1 LHWGLDNW
9 IYVANGRC
17 DGDVRRP
24 DAPAETAMS
33 IRGRD
38 FRFHPISGECQ
49 AILGQSQFGQAHDAW
64 GNRFLSWNII
74 PIRHVLLED
83 ADVRGYPAAAAEA
96 AVNIA
101 EPNDTGRVY
110 PISAPP
116 RQFNT
121 EPAHYYNAT
130 CGVTIFTGDALGAAY
145 GGNAFVCESLTNLVN
160 RRVLQASGP
169 TFVSRRGSNENDRE
183 FLASTDGWFHPV
195 NLATGPDGALY
206 VVDFYREFVE
216 HPLYVADETQ
226 RATVNWRTGAEH
238 GRIWRIRRAD
248 RSTLRAERRPRLSDA
263 ASEELVALL
272 EHPVAWWRNTAQR
285 LLVERQDQTVVPRLR
300 IMLVESPSPL
310 ARLHAMYVLD
320 GLEGNNGGDRTLD
333 DPSLRRALHD
343 AEANVR
349 RHAVRLAAGRMNS
362 KDELIEMSGDPD
374 AGVRFQLA
382 LAIGGFTDP
391 QSSRALSKLLEQDGT
406 PLMQLAVLCGS
417 GRNPWPLMREL
428 LNSEDDRRQHADFL
442 ERLSELCALQGSQQD
457 LAECLDWIA
466 ADSSQSRSTGG
477 LAMLAGLSRGLFA
490 KGGSLCD
497 PKLPEQLASKHTIE
511 SLAQIVQS
519 APAIALDGGQS
530 EENRSRATVIA
541 ANGEA
546 IAVEKLA
553 RELIQP
559 NQPQPVQTAAVW
571 AAAQANS
578 AGAWRTFFDQW
589 TSHSTST
596 RRAVLEEAL
605 RSTAGL
611 EALVSALEAGILAAQ
626 ELPASSKDALGTL
639 RDEPLR
645 QRAQPILAAAAPA
658 NRAEVVARYAKAAS
672 GRGHTARG
680 ARVFQQH
687 CQTCHEMQGV
697 GHKLGPDLASIA
709 SRQSD
714 LLIADILDPSRQVLP
729 DYLNYIVVTTD
740 GRVLSGLIA
749 GETTESL
756 TLRREEG
763 RQETILRRDI
773 EELRSTGKSIM
784 PDGLEKLIT
793 PEQLA
798 DLLEFM
804 RQPEVAQ
811 LEN

>member
-1 LHWGLDNW
+1 
-9 IYVANGRC
+9 
-17 DGDVRRP
+17 
-24 DAPAETAMS
+24 
-33 IRGRD
+33 
-38 FRFHPISGECQ
+38 
-49 AILGQSQFGQAHDAW
+49 
-64 GNRFLSWNII
+64 
-74 PIRHVLLED
+74 
-83 ADVRGYPAAAAEA
+83 
-96 AVNIA
+96 
-101 EPNDTGRVY
+101 VY

-121 EPAHYYNAT
+121 EPAHYYNAM
-130 CGVTIFTGDALGAAY
+130 CGVTIFTGDALDAAY
-145 GGNAFVCESLTNLVN
+145 GGNAFICESLTNLVT
-160 RRVLQASGP
+160 RRELQPSGP
-169 TFVSRRGSNENDRE
+169 SFVSRRGSNEKDRE
-183 FLASTDGWFHPV
+183 FLSSTDGWFHPV

-226 RATVNWRTGAEH
+226 RAAVNWRTGAEH

-285 LLVERQDQTVVPRLR
+285 LLVERQDQAVLPRLR
-300 IMLVESPSPL
+300 TMLVESPSPL
-310 ARLHAMYVLD
+310 ARLHAMYALEGLD
-320 GLEGNNGGDRTLD
+320 GKKDGDRTLD
-333 DPSLRRALHD
+333 GPSLHRALQD

-349 RHAVRLAAGRMNS
+349 RHAVRLAAERMKS

-382 LAIGGFTDP
+382 LAIGGLTDP
-391 QSSRALSKLLEQDGT
+391 QSSRALSRMLEQDGT
-406 PLMQLAVLCGS
+406 PLMQLAILCGI

-428 LNSEDDRRQHADFL
+428 LNSEDDGRQHADFL
-442 ERLSELCALQGSQQD
+442 ERLSEQCALQGSPRV
-457 LAECLDWIA
+457 LADCLEWIA
-466 ADSSQSRSTGG
+466 ADSSRSRSTGG

-490 KGGSLCD
+490 KGGSLRD
-497 PKLPEQLASKHTIE
+497 LKLPEKLASKQTTE
-511 SLAQIVQS
+511 SLAQIVEN
-519 APAIALDGGQS
+519 ARAIALDRGQS
-530 EENRSRATVIA
+530 VENRGRATVIA
-541 ANGEA
+541 ASGEA
-546 IAVEKLA
+546 IAVEQLA
-553 RELIQP
+553 RELVQP
-559 NQPQPVQTAAVW
+559 TQPKSVQTAAVW

-589 TSHSTST
+589 SSHSTST

-605 RSTAGL
+605 RSTAGV
-611 EALVSALEAGILAAQ
+611 EALVSSVEAGILAAQ
-626 ELPASSKDALGTL
+626 ELPACSKDALATL
-639 RDEPLR
+639 RDERLR
-645 QRAQPILAAAAPA
+645 QRVQPILDTAAPA
-658 NRAEVVARYAKAAS
+658 NRAEVVARYAKAAP
-672 GRGHTARG
+672 GRGDAVRG

-697 GHKLGPDLASIA
+697 GHKLGPDLASVA

-714 LLIADILDPSRQVLP
+714 LLIADILDPNQQVSP

-749 GETTESL
+749 GETTESV

-784 PDGLEKLIT
+784 SDGLEKFIT